1 MTGTNLLSHL
11 ATHGLGNLGHQLFVA
26 PILLQG
32 GHAVLLD
39 VLEDRLELRIV
50 LEIVELSGL
59 SELLRLGLESR
70 VVDGHILEVALH
82 QLLGLFLGCPEV
94 VRLHCI
100 LITTVDQSHNK
111 PIGALQGLL
120 LLCGRWH
127 NHGLLAV
134 QLGGFGQ
141 SKDDDLIAGLVAG
154 AGRSPHA
161 SHASHPRR
169 HSTRRHSTHCLH
181 PGLWSS
187 RRLGELGKDP
197 LVLLVLLHGFH
208 AVLLDVLKEILE
220 LWIILQLRDSLLG
233 HLGILLQSSLL
244 LRVLHHGVDFILEL
258 LHLLR
263 ILC

>member
-1 MTGTNLLSHL
+1 MTGANLPSHL

-32 GHAVLLD
+32 GHSVLLD
-39 VLEDRLELRIV
+39 VLEDGLELRIV
-50 LEIVELSGL
+50 LKIVELSGL

-70 VVDGHILEVALH
+70 VVDGHILEVAFH
-82 QLLGLFLGCPEV
+82 QLLGLLLGRPEV

-100 LITTVDQSHNK
+100 LITSVDQPHNK
-111 PIGALQGLL
+111 PIGALQGFL
-120 LLCGRWH
+120 LLCCRWH

-134 QLGGFGQ
+134 QLGGFSQ
-141 SKDDDLIAGLVAG
+141 SKDDDLIAGLVAR
-154 AGRSPHA
+154 AGWSP
-161 SHASHPRR
+161 HASHPRR
-169 HSTRRHSTHCLH
+169 HSTTRRHSTHCLH
-181 PGLWSS
+181 PRLWPS
-187 RRLGELGKDP
+187 RRLGELGQDP
-197 LVLLVLLHGFH
+197 LVFLVLLHSIH

-220 LWIILQLRDSLLG
+220 LWVILQLGDRLLR

-244 LRVLHHGVDFILEL
+244 LRVLHHRVDFLLEL